1 MKFNNKIFGI
11 GLSKTATC
19 SLTSLLR
26 IGFGLNILH
35 DPVRIYNKQLSLE
48 RLGNDPTYLDGETGH
63 RPIDGITDLQASIL
77 YKQLDNIYP
86 TAKFILTIRDETNW
100 IESINHN
107 WSNSIGLNGQFVKS
121 NSNRFKF
128 GWMRILRHTIT
139 MRMWGTTT
147 WSSENVLSVYRKHKH
162 DVISYFKFKDNLLVV
177 DLTSDTHAISKI
189 EKFLNKKCQLK
200 EIPWKNRR

>member
-19 SLTSLLR
+19 SLTSLLHN
-26 IGFGLNILH
+26 GFGLNISH
-35 DPVRIYNKQLSLE
+35 DPVKIHNKQLSLE

-63 RPIDGITDLQASIL
+63 RPIDGITDLQAAIL

-86 TAKFILTIRDETNW
+86 TAKFILTIRDETKW
-100 IESINHN
+100 IESISHN
-107 WSNSIGLNGQFVKS
+107 WSTYIGLNGQFVKS
-121 NSNRFKF
+121 NT
-128 GWMRILRHTIT
+128 LRHTIT

-147 WSSENVLSVYRKHKH
+147 WSSENVLNVYRKHKH

-200 EIPWKNRR
+200 ETPWKNRRK